1 MYQEINMN
9 RPMQKSAP
17 FSLCNPIKKVLLFLM
32 ITALLGC
39 GGLNFSQISPEA
51 KNFHPKT
58 IAVLPATVGQYE
70 SARDIVDVAVSR
82 DLADR
87 GWFDNVVDVNK
98 VKTQTMSTPEL
109 ADDLSAYIQRINTLG
124 VSDSEMAGRLRTS
137 LNADALFLTY
147 ITSWGYGRVEG
158 NKVGRVG
165 LGLKLVDAS
174 KGTIIWK
181 ANHEL
186 TEDYLLFKPKLAQ
199 IAEDVLEILLDEM
212 PH

>member
-1 MYQEINMN
+1 MKLPM
-9 RPMQKSAP
+9 RPSAKQSFCEP
-17 FSLCNPIKKVLLFLM
+17 TKKLLLFLI
-32 ITALLGC
+32 ITFLVGC
-39 GGLNFSQISPEA
+39 GSLNFSQISPEA
-51 KNFHPKT
+51 KDFHPRT

-82 DLADR
+82 NLADR
-87 GWFDNVVDVNK
+87 GWFENVVDVTTI
-98 VKTQTMSTPEL
+98 KTRTLETPKL
-109 ADDLSAYIQRINTLG
+109 AIDLSAYIQRINTLG
-124 VSDSEMAGRLRTS
+124 VSDSEMAKRLHNK
-137 LNADALFLTY
+137 LKADALFLTY
-147 ITSWGYGRVEG
+147 ITSWGYGRMEG

-186 TEDYLLFKPKLAQ
+186 TEDYLLFKPKLEE
-199 IAEDVLEILLDEM
+199 IADDLLEILINEM

>member
-1 MYQEINMN
+1 MN
-9 RPMQKSAP
+9 HPTHQSARPS
-17 FSLCNPIKKVLLFLM
+17 SCEPIKKAVLVFM
-32 ITALLGC
+32 VTALVGC

-51 KNFHPKT
+51 ENFHPKT

-70 SARDIVDVAVSR
+70 SARDIVDVSVSR
-82 DLADR
+82 NLADR
-87 GWFDNVVDVNK
+87 GWFDNVVDVTT
-98 VKTQTMSTPEL
+98 VKTQTLSTPEL
-109 ADDLSAYIQRINTLG
+109 ASNLSAYIQRINTLG
-124 VSDSEMAGRLRTS
+124 VSDSELAGRLRSS

-147 ITSWGYGRVEG
+147 ITSWGYGRMQG

-186 TEDYLLFKPKLAQ
+186 VEDYLLFKPKLDQ
-199 IAEDVLEILLDEM
+199 IADEVLEILIDEM